1 MKKLTK
7 NQQALYDYIKSY
19 ITKYGYAPT
28 VTEMKDELKVN
39 YINSITQWLSSLEK
53 HGLIFRKPNQHRGV
67 YLTEDRGNSITTVV
81 PVLSSV
87 GCDNL
92 QVLADHNYSDFLT
105 VENDFVKNS
114 KDEVVAFKAAGSS
127 MVDAGI
133 ENGDYVLAERTETF
147 DSGDLVVA
155 NIGDMSVVKRIQFT
169 PGAVILNPESKN
181 KKYQPIIMKDNSRVF
196 GKVLDVIRM
205 SPNSDEIRY
214 EPIEEENH

>member
-28 VTEMKDELKVN
+28 VTEMKDELRVN

-67 YLTEDRGNSITTVV
+67 YLAEHCDKDSSTTIV

-92 QVLADHNYSDFLT
+92 QVLANHSYSDFLT
-105 VENDFVKNS
+105 IDISFTKDAR
-114 KDEVVAFKAAGSS
+114 DEVVAFKAVGNS

-133 ENGDYVLAERTETF
+133 ENGDYVLAEKTENI

-155 NIGDMSVVKRIQFT
+155 NIGDMSVVKRIRFT
-169 PGAVILNPESKN
+169 SGAVVLNPESKN
-181 KKYQPIIMKDNSRVF
+181 KKYNPIIMKDNSRVF
-196 GKVLDVIRM
+196 GKVLDIIRM
-205 SPNSDEIRY
+205 SPNDDVTY
-214 EPIEEENH
+214 EPIEEN

>member
-28 VTEMKDELKVN
+28 VAEMKDKLGVN

-67 YLTEDRGNSITTVV
+67 YLVEHSDKDFSTTIV

-92 QVLADHNYSDFLT
+92 QILANQNYSDFLT
-105 VENDFVKNS
+105 VDSSFI
-114 KDEVVAFKAAGSS
+114 KDARNEVVAFRAVGSS

-133 ENGDYVLAERTETF
+133 ENGDYVLAEKTENI

-155 NIGDMSVVKRIQFT
+155 NIGDMSVVKRIRIT
-169 PGAVILNPESKN
+169 PSAVVLNPESKN
-181 KKYQPIIMKDNSRVF
+181 NKYHPIIMKDNSRVF
-196 GKVLDVIRM
+196 GKVLDIIRM
-205 SPNSDEIRY
+205 SSSNEITY
-214 EPIEEENH
+214 EPIEEN

>member
-19 ITKYGYAPT
+19 MTKYGYAPT
-28 VTEMKDELKVN
+28 VTEMRDELNVN
-39 YINSITQWLSSLEK
+39 YINSITQLLSSLEK

-67 YLTEDRGNSITTVV
+67 YLVEHSNKDFSTTIV

-92 QVLADHNYSDFLT
+92 QILADQNYSDFLT
-105 VENDFVKNS
+105 IDSSFTKNA
-114 KDEVVAFKAAGSS
+114 KNEVVAFKAVGSS

-133 ENGDYVLAERTETF
+133 ENGDYVLAEKTENI

-155 NIGDMSVVKRIQFT
+155 NIGDMSVVKRIRFT
-169 PGAVILNPESKN
+169 PSAVVLNPESKN
-181 KKYQPIIMKDNSRVF
+181 KKYHPIIMRDNSRVF
-196 GKVLDVIRM
+196 GKVIDIIRM
-205 SPNSDEIRY
+205 SSDNEITY
-214 EPIEEENH
+214 EPIEEN